1 MDFQVEPLIGAGME
15 PLEAHALQLA
25 VERFDSFA
33 MVLQV
38 QFIDPVVRLHIDFAN
53 RHQAH
58 PGVGLNRSFIIR
70 AIEGFIAQG
79 FSSLRQA
86 KEQFLHRG

>member
-33 MVLQV
+33 MVL
-38 QFIDPVVRLHIDFAN
+38 
-53 RHQAH
+53 
-58 PGVGLNRSFIIR
+58 
-70 AIEGFIAQG
+70 
-79 FSSLRQA
+79 
-86 KEQFLHRG
+86 